1 MSILH
6 TPYRPLLSLDVYYEM
21 YIMFEK
27 LIPAKLLS
35 HPVRHPFEQLPP
47 PSLRSAQLRDTKR
60 TVQGGGIHEIG
71 GIERVRRD
79 DRFGRL
85 HVVLREGALQAS
97 ELGLMMW
104 MRIIYYTMT
113 TTGTKNKN

>member
-1 MSILH
+1 LKNSS
-6 TPYRPLLSLDVYYEM
+6 PQNYFP
-21 YIMFEK
+21 
-27 LIPAKLLS
+27 IPSAIPS
-35 HPVRHPFEQLPP
+35 NNFPP
-47 PSLRSAQLRDTKR
+47 TSLRSAQLRDTKR